1 MTTNTAT
8 KWTKQDLSAA
18 LDQTIDFEGNAPEFN
33 SKNIEAGD
41 FFIALQG
48 KTDGHLYIKDAL
60 NDGATFAIATH
71 IPKNL
76 SESEAKKIILV
87 DDTYQALLNLANF
100 RRKQSTAK
108 FIAITGSS
116 GKTSTKEHLAKIL
129 SNFAKTFASKN
140 SFNNHIGV
148 PLTLASIPLDSEYVV
163 IEIGMNHG
171 GEIKP
176 LAQLVKPDIAVVTNV
191 LPSHIGNF
199 KSLNEIAE
207 EKGQIFQGLKE
218 NFTAIIHQ
226 GNDAEIFNILKKAAI
241 SNNIKNI
248 FTFGENTKNA
258 FGENTKNAFGEN
270 TKNDSAILEYTFLD
284 HTSSLVKFQIG
295 NSTFEYKN
303 SLPGRH
309 NAVNLLAIALVVYS
323 LDLNIEKVIK
333 LFETLQPIGGRGNVL
348 SISKFGV
355 NFTIIDDAYNANPA
369 SMKASLENL
378 ANIKSKHKV
387 AVLGDMLELGKGAV
401 KYHKELQTTLKD
413 SGIYKFIAVGDLMK
427 HLYDSVDGI
436 EKHHFKDYDSL
447 NKALPLLIKN
457 DDLIL
462 FKSSNGIKLNKVV
475 EYLKS

>member
-41 FFIALQG
+41 FFIALKG

-60 NDGATFAIATH
+60 NDGASFAIATH

-87 DDTYQALLNLANF
+87 DDTYQALLSLANF
-100 RRKQSTAK
+100 RRKQSIAK

-129 SNFAKTFASKN
+129 SNFAKTFTSKN

-207 EKGQIFQGLKE
+207 EKGQIFKGLKE
-218 NFTAIIHQ
+218 NFTAIIHK
-226 GNDAEIFNILKKAAI
+226 GNDAEIFNILKKSAI

-248 FTFGENTKNA
+248 FTFGA
-258 FGENTKNAFGEN
+258 D

-284 HTSSLVKFQIG
+284 QTSSLVKFQIG

-303 SLPGRH
+303 NLPGRH

-333 LFETLQPIGGRGNVL
+333 LFETLQPIGGRGNLL

-355 NFTIIDDAYNANPA
+355 DFTIIDDAYNANPA

-401 KYHKELQTTLKD
+401 KYHQELQNALKD
-413 SGIYKFIAVGDLMK
+413 SGIYKFIAVGELMK

-447 NKALPLLIKN
+447 NKALHLLIKN

-462 FKSSNGIKLNKVV
+462 FKSSNGTKLHKLV
-475 EYLKS
+475 EYLRS